1 MDDRSRIPAKLD
13 YWQSVTG
20 LILGIFIIF
29 HMIFEASI
37 LVSNELMEQ
46 IAHFFELRFLVDGGV
61 PLAVSALA
69 AFVFI
74 VFVLHALLAIRKFPN
89 RYVEYEIY
97 KKHSDAMKH
106 GDTTLWLTQVTTGFI
121 MFFAGS
127 IHIYVV
133 MMNPDSIGPIMSANR
148 MTDEMFAPLYIILL
162 ISVILHAFAGLY
174 RLAVKWIPMAKETR
188 QNLIQIRNMATVVF
202 ILLGLASIFRYIQI
216 GLQN

>member
-74 VFVLHALLAIRKFPN
+74 VFVLHALLAYNVLCRKYTYLCCN
-89 RYVEYEIY
+89 
-97 KKHSDAMKH
+97 
-106 GDTTLWLTQVTTGFI
+106 
-121 MFFAGS
+121 
-127 IHIYVV
+127 
-133 MMNPDSIGPIMSANR
+133 
-148 MTDEMFAPLYIILL
+148 DE
-162 ISVILHAFAGLY
+162 S
-174 RLAVKWIPMAKETR
+174 
-188 QNLIQIRNMATVVF
+188 
-202 ILLGLASIFRYIQI
+202 
-216 GLQN
+216 

>member
-1 MDDRSRIPAKLD
+1 
-13 YWQSVTG
+13 
-20 LILGIFIIF
+20 
-29 HMIFEASI
+29 
-37 LVSNELMEQ
+37 
-46 IAHFFELRFLVDGGV
+46 
-61 PLAVSALA
+61 
-69 AFVFI
+69 
-74 VFVLHALLAIRKFPN
+74 
-89 RYVEYEIY
+89 
-97 KKHSDAMKH
+97 
-106 GDTTLWLTQVTTGFI
+106 